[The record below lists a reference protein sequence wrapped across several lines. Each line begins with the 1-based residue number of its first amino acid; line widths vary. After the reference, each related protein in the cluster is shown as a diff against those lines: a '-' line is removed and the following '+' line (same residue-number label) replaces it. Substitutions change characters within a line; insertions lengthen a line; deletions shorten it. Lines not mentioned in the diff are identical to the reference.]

1 MRKYEMSMKFP
12 SFCCADVLLLH
23 YFQEKKQCAC
33 EFREFFLLLKSNFCG
48 VGLLSSGIWPC
59 QGLGE
64 SR

>member
-48 VGLLSSGIWPC
+48 VGLLSSGI
-59 QGLGE
+59 
-64 SR
+64 